1 MSTQSNKSISKELLQ
16 ESYRDQFL
24 KKEHFSFTFSANGK
38 LKVSY
43 SKGHNDPDEYLS
55 DRLVQRLLN
64 ADDMRKHLPLEVES
78 QMAAKPQKE
87 IEIATRFAEE
97 FLTFSFRSTT
107 ILPHRSF
114 KFQSQNRQLY
124 LFLSVHK
131 RVI

>member
-97 FLTFSFRSTT
+97 FLTFFFQIHYNIATQILQIPKSESST
-107 ILPHRSF
+107 LPVP
-114 KFQSQNRQLY
+114 
-124 LFLSVHK
+124 LSP
-131 RVI
+131 

>member
-1 MSTQSNKSISKELLQ
+1 MQ

-97 FLTFSFRSTT
+97 FLTFFFQIHYNIATQILQIPKSESST
-107 ILPHRSF
+107 LPVP
-114 KFQSQNRQLY
+114 
-124 LFLSVHK
+124 LSP
-131 RVI
+131 